1 MNNKRT
7 LIIGASENP
16 IRYSNLAIQTL
27 RKHQHE
33 VVALSKRSGSV
44 SGVTFQ
50 TEFPSQENIHTVTL
64 YIGPKHQ
71 QEYYQ
76 SLINLKPERVIFNPG
91 TENYELEILLEKNGI
106 ETIQACTLVMLNTG
120 QY

>member
-33 VVALSKRSGSV
+33 VVALSKRNGSV

-50 TEFPSQENIHTVTL
+50 TEFPAKENIHTVTL

-91 TENYELEILLEKNGI
+91 TENYELETLLEKNGI